1 MLLLQKFQDLQI
13 NHIFFFVKL
22 ISVIILPVSY
32 KFETRREGISSL
44 IQSIIQSLFEH
55 PSSLYGF
62 KNPSSKNFAESNKL
76 LSLVSDI
83 SRISRLAQ
91 TSFKKLRFNPDR
103 IHVQLSYDGMVK
115 IFCLG
120 SFRLQHLSSLSIFPS
135 QELVI

>member
-1 MLLLQKFQDLQI
+1 MLLLQRFQDSQI
-13 NHIFFFVKL
+13 NHFFFVKL
-22 ISVIILPVSY
+22 ISVIILPILF
-32 KFETRREGISSL
+32 KLETKREEISSL
-44 IQSIIQSLFEH
+44 IQIRIPSLFMH

-62 KNPSSKNFAESNKL
+62 KKRSSKNFAESNKL
-76 LSLVSDI
+76 LSLVPDI

-103 IHVQLSYDGMVK
+103 IHVYLSYDGMVK

-120 SFRLQHLSSLSIFPS
+120 SFRLQHLSSLSICPS